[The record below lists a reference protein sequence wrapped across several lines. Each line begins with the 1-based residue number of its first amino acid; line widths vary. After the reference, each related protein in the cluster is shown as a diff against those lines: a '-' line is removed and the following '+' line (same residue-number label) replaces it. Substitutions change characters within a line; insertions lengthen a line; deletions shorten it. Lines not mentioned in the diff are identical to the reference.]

1 MPGLAAIMTY
11 LTAIFGR
18 PAPRPALGGWLAYP
32 SGDAQDC
39 DAQLRASRTAGRRL
53 DRLTKVLRIA
63 IDDLY
68 VDSRHDVLRACADE
82 R

>member
-32 SGDAQDC
+32 SSDARG
-39 DAQLRASRTAGRRL
+39 L
-53 DRLTKVLRIA
+53 
-63 IDDLY
+63 
-68 VDSRHDVLRACADE
+68 
-82 R
+82 